1 MGIRNGTVKRD
12 YVYFYIVWLP
22 GYPKTGGGPGL
33 VCGPP
38 FVDSWLVLPI
48 TVGPHLKPR
57 SNRAQNPSFPSEV
70 VFRRSGVRGVLFHC
84 YNGCSVLK

>member
-1 MGIRNGTVKRD
+1 MKGD

-57 SNRAQNPSFPSEV
+57 SNRVQNPSFPI
-70 VFRRSGVRGVLFHC
+70 RGGLLKKWGPGCAFSLLQWLF
-84 YNGCSVLK
+84 SPKITED